1 MIVNA
6 FMPEVYLDCPGIAGR
21 GHCGAGG
28 WISNNCT
35 GRTHMWH
42 GEGREDTEAFLAMAY
57 PTMWLT
63 GLTSEEQIPILA
75 SYFMNSEVDSTS
87 EIQSLHSLNEIT
99 NSLNLVCLS
108 CCVFSLCALSIP
120 DPSSPDA
127 DLSDDPHMGCT
138 PPVVLS
144 MCFVSLLLSFFR
156 LFWEPFATALSRT
169 PHFNCSYSGA

>member
-138 PPVVLS
+138 SPS
-144 MCFVSLLLSFFR
+144 FNFWLL
-156 LFWEPFATALSRT
+156 PALST
-169 PHFNCSYSGA
+169 CSFCVFCLHIFVLYPPFWGDLAPHAL